1 MNNEAVDF
9 KELASEEKGLQNLYS
24 GVRFPPRASSPT
36 NPLCSLRCNPAPGAR
51 VPYRLSFAVLRLPL
65 QSEQDVDLNAKT
77 PDPFVWACRT

>member
-1 MNNEAVDF
+1 LKNEAVDF

-24 GVRFPPRASSPT
+24 GVRFPPAPPVPS

-51 VPYRLSFAVLRLPL
+51 VRYRLSFAVLRLPL
-65 QSEQDVDLNAKT
+65 QSEQGVDLNAKT